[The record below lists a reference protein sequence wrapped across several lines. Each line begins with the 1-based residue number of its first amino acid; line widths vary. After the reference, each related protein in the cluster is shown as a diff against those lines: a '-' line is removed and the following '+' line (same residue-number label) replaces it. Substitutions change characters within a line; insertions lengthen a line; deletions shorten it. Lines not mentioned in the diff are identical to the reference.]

1 MMMMI
6 ERIRREHGYMTRLLA
21 ILRNQYQRLQ
31 NEESVD
37 YRLVK
42 EIVDYLSSH
51 SEAIHHP
58 KEDLVYHY
66 YVAKYGDD
74 KHITDLSADHVV
86 LSEKT
91 HYFLDIIEMILKDAI
106 VPQEVFMEQLAEF
119 ITSQKQ
125 HLDLEE
131 REILPLVKKT
141 FVEEDWQYLDTQ
153 WTQNEDDP
161 VFGDNIADQYK
172 QLAERVRNYKLE
184 EQA

>member
-1 MMMMI
+1 MMI

-31 NEESVD
+31 NEENVD

-58 KEDLVYHY
+58 KEDLIYHY
-66 YVAKYGDD
+66 YVAHYGND
-74 KHITDLSADHVV
+74 KHISDLAEDHVI

-91 HYFLDIIEMILKDAI
+91 HCFLDIIEMILKDAI

-131 REILPLVKKT
+131 KEILPLVSKA
-141 FVEEDWQYLDTQ
+141 FNDQDWQYLESQ
-153 WTQNEDDP
+153 WMKNEDDP
-161 VFGDNIADQYK
+161 VFGENIADQYK
-172 QLAERVRNYKLE
+172 QLAERVRNYKQE
-184 EQA
+184 EKA